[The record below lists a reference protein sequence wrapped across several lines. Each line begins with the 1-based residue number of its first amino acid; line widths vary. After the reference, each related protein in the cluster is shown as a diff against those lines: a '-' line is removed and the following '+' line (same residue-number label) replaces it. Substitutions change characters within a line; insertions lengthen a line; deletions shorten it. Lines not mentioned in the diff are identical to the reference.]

1 MLFIPAVQRLFKGAS
16 MEFPVL
22 PFERIIK
29 KAGANRVSFEAAE
42 ELAKV
47 MEDKVTKIAEE
58 AAALAKHAGR
68 KTVIADD
75 VRLARRKFG

>member
-1 MLFIPAVQRLFKGAS
+1 

-29 KAGANRVSFEAAE
+29 RAGAKRVSYGAAE

-47 MEDKVTKIAEE
+47 MEENIIKIAEE

-68 KTVIADD
+68 KTVITED
-75 VRLARRKFG
+75 VRLARRKFE

>member
-1 MLFIPAVQRLFKGAS
+1 V
-16 MEFPVL
+16 EFPVL

-29 KAGANRVSFEAAE
+29 KAGARRVSFGAAE

-47 MEDKVTKIAEE
+47 MENKIVKIAEE

-75 VRLARRKFG
+75 VRLARRKFE

>member
-1 MLFIPAVQRLFKGAS
+1 

-22 PFERIIK
+22 PFERLIK
-29 KAGANRVSFEAAE
+29 RAGAKRVSQGAAE

-47 MEDKVTKIAEE
+47 MEEKIFDIAKE

-68 KTVIADD
+68 KTVLADD
-75 VRLARRKFG
+75 VRLAYKKFKWGSFKTL

>member
-1 MLFIPAVQRLFKGAS
+1 

-29 KAGANRVSFEAAE
+29 KAGARRVSFEAAK

-47 MEDKVTKIAEE
+47 MEDRITDIAEE

-75 VRLARRKFG
+75 VRLARRKFE

>member
-1 MLFIPAVQRLFKGAS
+1 

-22 PFERIIK
+22 PFERVIK
-29 KAGANRVSFEAAE
+29 KAGAHRVSFEAAE

-75 VRLARRKFG
+75 IRLARRKFD

>member
-1 MLFIPAVQRLFKGAS
+1 

-22 PFERIIK
+22 PFERLIK
-29 KAGANRVSFEAAE
+29 RAGAKRVSHEAAE

-47 MEDKVTKIAEE
+47 TEEKITQIAEE

-68 KTVIADD
+68 KTVLVED
-75 VRLARRKFG
+75 VRLAYRKFK

>member
-1 MLFIPAVQRLFKGAS
+1 

-29 KAGANRVSFEAAE
+29 KAGARRVSFEAAE

-47 MEDKVTKIAEE
+47 MEAKIAEISDE

-75 VRLARRKFG
+75 VRLARRKFE

>member
-1 MLFIPAVQRLFKGAS
+1 

-29 KAGANRVSFEAAE
+29 KAGAKRVSYGAAE

-47 MEDKVTKIAEE
+47 MEEKTMKIAGE

-68 KTVIADD
+68 KTVIAEDI
-75 VRLARRKFG
+75 RLARRKFS

>member
-1 MLFIPAVQRLFKGAS
+1 

-22 PFERIIK
+22 PFERILK
-29 KAGANRVSFEAAE
+29 KAGARRVSFEAAE

-47 MEDKVTKIAEE
+47 MEDKITKIAEE

-68 KTVIADD
+68 KTVIVDD
-75 VRLARRKFG
+75 VRLARRKFA

>member
-1 MLFIPAVQRLFKGAS
+1 
-16 MEFPVL
+16 MEFPTL
-22 PFERIIK
+22 PFERLIK
-29 KAGANRVSFEAAE
+29 KAGAKRVSHDAAE

-47 MEDKVTKIAEE
+47 MEEKMLKIAEE

-75 VRLARRKFG
+75 VRLAYRKFK

>member
-1 MLFIPAVQRLFKGAS
+1 MRRMSTV
-16 MEFPVL
+16 EFPVM

-29 KAGANRVSFEAAE
+29 KAGAKRVSYGAAE

-47 MEDKVTKIAEE
+47 MEEKTTEIAEE

-75 VRLARRKFG
+75 IRLARKKFE

>member
-1 MLFIPAVQRLFKGAS
+1 

-22 PFERIIK
+22 PFERLIK
-29 KAGANRVSFEAAE
+29 RAGAKRVSHEAAE

-47 MEDKVTKIAEE
+47 MEDKITQIAEE

-68 KTVIADD
+68 KTVLAED
-75 VRLARRKFG
+75 VRLAYRKFK

>member
-1 MLFIPAVQRLFKGAS
+1 

-22 PFERIIK
+22 PFERLIK
-29 KAGANRVSFEAAE
+29 RAGAKRVSHEAAE

-47 MEDKVTKIAEE
+47 AEEKIMKIAEE

-68 KTVIADD
+68 KTVLAEDI
-75 VRLARRKFG
+75 RLAYRKFK

>member
-1 MLFIPAVQRLFKGAS
+1 V
-16 MEFPVL
+16 EFPVL

-29 KAGANRVSFEAAE
+29 KAGARRVSFGAAE

-47 MEDKVTKIAEE
+47 MENKIVKIAEE
-58 AAALAKHAGR
+58 ASALAKHAGR

-75 VRLARRKFG
+75 VRLARRKFE